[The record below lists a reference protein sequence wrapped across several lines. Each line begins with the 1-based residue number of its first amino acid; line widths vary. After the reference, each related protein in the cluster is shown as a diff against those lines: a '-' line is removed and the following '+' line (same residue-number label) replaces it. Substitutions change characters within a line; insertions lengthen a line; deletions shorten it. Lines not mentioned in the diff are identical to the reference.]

1 MEIRILTPE
10 DYSPFLAMMEK
21 VDALHAQARPDCYL
35 ARKGEEC
42 FPRGAYDSWMGS
54 PDGLL
59 LGAFEDGRMIGTS
72 KAALWTESGMVPGI
86 RWVCLDN
93 IYVEEDC
100 RRRGVA
106 KALYART
113 EAWAREIGAVRME
126 LYVWDFNRSAI
137 AAYHSWG
144 FVPQQYVLE
153 KKLIADS

>member
-1 MEIRILTPE
+1 MEIRILTPA
-10 DYSPFLAMMEK
+10 DYLPFLALMEK
-21 VDALHAQARPDCYL
+21 EEALHAQARPDWFV
-35 ARKGEEC
+35 ARKGEAC
-42 FPRGAYDSWMGS
+42 FPREAYDSWMGS
-54 PDGLL
+54 AEGLL
-59 LGAFEDGRMIGTS
+59 LGAFEDGRMIGAS

-113 EAWAREIGAVRME
+113 EAWARETGAVRME
-126 LYVWDFNRSAI
+126 LHVWEFNHRAM

-144 FVPQQYVLE
+144 FGPRRHVLE
-153 KKLIADS
+153 KML

>member
-1 MEIRILTPE
+1 MEIRILTLE
-10 DYSPFLAMMEK
+10 DYLPFRTLMEK
-21 VDALHAQARPDCYL
+21 EEALHAQARPDWFV

-42 FPRGAYDSWMGS
+42 FPHEAYDSWMGC

-59 LGAFEDGRMIGTS
+59 LGAFEEGRMIGAS
-72 KAALWTESGMVPGI
+72 KAALWIESGMVPGI

-113 EAWAREIGAVRME
+113 EAWAREIGAARIE
-126 LYVWDFNRSAI
+126 LHVWDFNHSAM
-137 AAYHSWG
+137 AAYNSWG
-144 FVPQQYVLE
+144 FGPQRHVLE
-153 KKLIADS
+153 KKL